1 MKILNKVI
9 TAFIILVLIV
19 GGLFFDAY
27 NNAPNRFIARFETL
41 SSTRIPE
48 QLNNTNILYFSDV
61 HFGKF
66 MDINRFKKLIN
77 LINNSGA
84 DIILFG
90 GDLLHSESVNS
101 IDNETLDLIKELLK
115 SIDAPLGKFAVY
127 GDQDHNNLDI
137 VNQILY
143 DSNFEIIN
151 NDNIKLRNKGS
162 QSINIVGIDSEDNGN
177 INIEQAYNNI
187 PKLSY
192 TITLCHT
199 PDTVVKIEK
208 NLTDLYLSGHS
219 LGGQA
224 YFIFDSLYKPDFTSL
239 YYRGKH
245 TIDDKVKVDIS
256 SGTGTVI
263 EDVRFLSNAEIV
275 IYTLKH
281 KQFQDNTDL
290 PE

>member
-1 MKILNKVI
+1 MTDKKAQVFPLE
-9 TAFIILVLIV
+9 LE
-19 GGLFFDAY
+19 
-27 NNAPNRFIARFETL
+27 IAE
-41 SSTRIPE
+41 
-48 QLNNTNILYFSDV
+48 
-61 HFGKF
+61 
-66 MDINRFKKLIN
+66 
-77 LINNSGA
+77 
-84 DIILFG
+84 
-90 GDLLHSESVNS
+90 
-101 IDNETLDLIKELLK
+101 IKEGT
-115 SIDAPLGKFAVY
+115 AAAVI
-127 GDQDHNNLDI
+127 GGNTEGQWI
-137 VNQILY
+137 KA
-143 DSNFEIIN
+143 EIIN

-208 NLTDLYLSGHS
+208 NLTDLYLSGQS

-281 KQFQDNTDL
+281 KQFQDNTAL